1 VTAETDAI
9 IRRYAAGEIT
19 AMQAAGLLGGNN
31 TVADVIWRLRQL
43 GLQPPGPSP
52 EQEAAELARARKI
65 LGLDPR

>member
-1 VTAETDAI
+1 MTAEMDAI

-43 GLQPPGPSP
+43 GLHPPSPPP

-65 LGLDPR
+65 LGLDRS